1 MYEIQFLPVS
11 RQDITE
17 ILLYISDRLN
27 APKAVQDLLD
37 SFEHSFSILKQFPY
51 SYKTFHPIK
60 PLVDEYRMFM
70 VKNYAVFYCIQE
82 PLKIVEIRRIIYS
95 GRDLENRV

>member
-17 ILLYISDRLN
+17 ILLNISDKLN
-27 APKAVQDLLD
+27 APKAAQDLLD
-37 SFEHSFSILKQFPY
+37 SFEHSFVVLKQFPY
-51 SYKTFHPIK
+51 SYKRYNPIK
-60 PLVDEYRMFM
+60 PLEDEYRMFM
-70 VKNYAVFYCIQE
+70 VKNYAVFYCVQE
-82 PLKIVEIRRIIYS
+82 PQKIVEIRRIIYS